1 MQAHSD
7 PAPIGH
13 NQPPEPT
20 LIERLGEVYSLE
32 IDRAVRMADRANAAP
47 AIIATDEQLA
57 QIGEIGAEAGKI
69 FKELDALREVEKK
82 PFLEAGRA
90 VDGYFKPALDRLER
104 IKKAMTDRA
113 TVYQRA
119 KAAAAREARE
129 AAEREARERADAA
142 RREAEKAAA
151 AGRADD
157 AIADLEAA
165 QAAEQQAAQARQA
178 AAATSAADDTRLRAG
193 ETTITTRTEWAFEIA
208 DYDAI
213 PLDKLRPYLDRAA
226 VEKALRQFLK
236 FSKGSSPL
244 PGVKF
249 FQQETAQFR

>member
-1 MQAHSD
+1 MQAHSE

-20 LIERLGEVYSLE
+20 LIERLSEVYSLE
-32 IDRAVRMADRANAAP
+32 IDRAARLAKRANAAP
-47 AIIATDEQLA
+47 AAVANDDDLA
-57 QIGEIGAEAGKI
+57 AIGEIGAEAGKLWKQI
-69 FKELDALREVEKK
+69 ENLREIEKK
-82 PFLEAGRA
+82 PFLDAGKT
-90 VDGYFKPALDRLER
+90 VQNYFSPTLDRLER
-104 IKKAMTDRA
+104 IKKAMTGRA

-119 KAAAAREARE
+119 KATAARAARD
-129 AAEREARERADAA
+129 AAEKEARERADAA

-165 QAAEQQAAQARQA
+165 QAAEQQAAQARRD

-213 PLDKLRPYLDRAA
+213 PLDKLRPYLDRTA

-236 FSKGSSPL
+236 FNKGASAL
-244 PGVKF
+244 AGVRF
-249 FQQETAQFR
+249 FQQEIAQFR